1 MIVKWIGGIIGFM
14 TGGPLGALAG
24 VVIGAIFDE
33 AISLGD
39 DRKGGNNNGQQRYT
53 DTNRENEGTQ
63 YSFRFA
69 LLVLASY
76 IIRADGKVMHS
87 EMEYVRA
94 FLRQA
99 FGAQAETE
107 GNEIL
112 LRIFE
117 ERKQMERKDPNS
129 FRTLIHQCAA
139 QVADCLPVEQ
149 RLQLLAFLCGIA
161 RADGEVHALEIQAIK
176 EIAHYMGLRDAE
188 VDSMLNLGGT
198 TLEEAYKVLEITPE
212 ATDQEVRTAYRNM
225 VRKHHPD
232 KVQTLGDD
240 VKRAAEEKMQK
251 INEARDLIFE
261 ARGMK

>member
-1 MIVKWIGGIIGFM
+1 MKAVKWIGGILGFM
-14 TGGPLGALAG
+14 SYGPLGALAG

-33 AISLGD
+33 ALSMGD
-39 DRKGGNNNGQQRYT
+39 DRIESNNQAAANA
-53 DTNRENEGTQ
+53 EKGTQ

-87 EMEYVRA
+87 EMEYVRM
-94 FLRQA
+94 FLRQV
-99 FGAQAETE
+99 FGADAEKE

-117 ERKQMERKDPNS
+117 ERKRMEREDPQS
-129 FRTLIHQCAA
+129 FRVMIRQCAM
-139 QVADCLPVEQ
+139 QVAEAIAPEQ

-161 RADGEVHALEIQAIK
+161 KADGVVCDSEVAALK
-176 EIAHYMGLRDAE
+176 ELSRYMGLNESE
-188 VDSMLNLGGT
+188 VDSILNLGGSSI
-198 TLEEAYKVLEITPE
+198 EEAYKVLEITPD
-212 ATDQEVRTAYRNM
+212 ATDAEVRTAYRNM

-232 KVQTLGDD
+232 KVQTLGED
-240 VKRAAEEKMQK
+240 VKRAAEEKMQR
-251 INEARDLIFE
+251 INEARDRIYQ

>member
-1 MIVKWIGGIIGFM
+1 MKAKWIGGILGFM
-14 TGGPLGALAG
+14 SGGALGALAG
-24 VVIGAIFDE
+24 VVIGAIFD
-33 AISLGD
+33 AALSLGD
-39 DRKGGNNNGQQRYT
+39 DRNDSRST
-53 DTNRENEGTQ
+53 AENTQTGTQ

-94 FLRQA
+94 FLRQV
-99 FGAQAETE
+99 FGTEAEAE

-117 ERKQMERKDPNS
+117 ERKRMEREDPQS
-129 FRTLIHQCAA
+129 FRRMICQCAV
-139 QVADCLPVEQ
+139 QVAEALSPEQ

-161 RADGEVHALEIQAIK
+161 KADGVVCDAEVVALK
-176 EIAHYMGLRDAE
+176 ELARYMGLNESE
-188 VDSMLNLGGT
+188 VDSLLNLGGAS
-198 TLEEAYKVLEITPE
+198 LEEAYKVLELTPD

-232 KVQTLGDD
+232 KVQTLGED
-240 VKRAAEEKMQK
+240 VKRAAEAKMQQ
-251 INEARDLIFE
+251 INDARDKIFR

>member
-1 MIVKWIGGIIGFM
+1 MAD
-14 TGGPLGALAG
+14 GPLGALAG

-33 AISLGD
+33 ALSMGN
-39 DRKGGNNNGQQRYT
+39 DRVAKSSGQASTAEEDER
-53 DTNRENEGTQ
+53 GTQ
-63 YSFRFA
+63 NSFRFS

-87 EMEYVRA
+87 EMEYVRT

-99 FGAQAETE
+99 FGANAERE

-117 ERKQMERKDPNS
+117 ERKKMERTDPQS
-129 FRTLIHQCAA
+129 FRTMIQQCAA
-139 QVADCLPVEQ
+139 QVAACLPLEQ

-161 RADGEVHALEIQAIK
+161 RADGEVHALEVQALK
-176 EIAHYMGLRDAE
+176 EIAHHMGLNDAE

-198 TLEEAYKVLEITPE
+198 SVEEAYKVLEITPE
-212 ATDQEVRTAYRNM
+212 ATDSEVRAAYRNM

-232 KVQTLGDD
+232 KVQTLGED

-251 INEARDLIFE
+251 INEARDIIFQS
-261 ARGMK
+261 RGMK